1 MAQLS
6 NVCIVC
12 RRRIHVGPDR
22 HDFRKF
28 VTLEVSHFG
37 RFCRAQADGFEAW
50 RTGSDFQPDRGSS
63 FRDSPAELFEQ
74 LLRLAAVVGV
84 GAPYADQI
92 RVAQWQIRSVVI

>member
-1 MAQLS
+1 MTQLS
-6 NVCIVC
+6 NVDKCQ
-12 RRRIHVGPDR
+12 RRIDPYR
-22 HDFRKF
+22 YDFRKS
-28 VTLEVSHFG
+28 VTLGVLHFC
-37 RFCRAQADGFEAW
+37 RFCHAQADGFEAW

-92 RVAQWQIRSVVI
+92 RVAQGQIRSVII